1 MEKKMANQVNS
12 STFKKNQSQKKKNP
26 WIPLVVIVVLALLMV
41 LLNYF
46 MLDVTNAVYQTQ
58 QETVQENAAVQANTG
73 ADMQMEAAI
82 TKTQPEKG
90 VLALADVK
98 IGDFMTI
105 RNVRIKEDDY
115 GLTVAMPKTKAG
127 ANEQYKDAVFFADR
141 GIKERFDQTVQKA
154 YETFMHQQTDL
165 DEEPE
170 EAEELEQEE
179 SGMNMGM

>member
-1 MEKKMANQVNS
+1 MEENRCLEEQIHRHSRKQYRKCRSAGRRRGRHADGGCHY
-12 STFKKNQSQKKKNP
+12 KNT
-26 WIPLVVIVVLALLMV
+26 A
-41 LLNYF
+41 
-46 MLDVTNAVYQTQ
+46 
-58 QETVQENAAVQANTG
+58 G
-73 ADMQMEAAI
+73 
-82 TKTQPEKG
+82 KG
-90 VLALADVK
+90 RPCPCRCK

-127 ANEQYKDAVFFADR
+127 ANEQYRDAVFFADR
-141 GIKERFDQTVQKA
+141 GTKEKFDQTVQKA

-179 SGMNMGM
+179 GGMNMGM